1 MVRAGSSKSLA
12 TAHLNEQS
20 LRIGQRVASCVDNPR
35 LAPMFAAFATDEA
48 ALHANGR
55 SRRHGAKVIDL
66 HLSGH
71 GGQTLGSYRLA
82 HRLVQQRGDDAA
94 MQITGGT
101 LEAIRNRNRAN
112 HASVLGK
119 QEFKAKA
126 GCIGRAAAEAA
137 ALGLVR
143 HGGEFIDR

>member
-71 GGQTLGSYRLA
+71 GGQPLGSYRLA

-94 MQITGGT
+94 MQITGRA
-101 LEAIRNRNRAN
+101 LEAVWNRGQA
-112 HASVLGK
+112 HHSSVLGK
-119 QEFKAKA
+119 QKLQMQATGISRPAAKA
-126 GCIGRAAAEAA
+126 AVLR
-137 ALGLVR
+137 LVR
-143 HGGEFIDR
+143 HGG